1 MHLAN
6 ALLNAGEVKALSEWL
21 VTNTKTIA
29 LWCGAI
35 ATFAIYSVLYAEN
48 RFYRLFEHI
57 FIGLSAGFGV
67 YVTWSQVLE
76 PKWWQPM
83 VHKGQWQWVF
93 AAVLGSMFYFMYS
106 KRHAWISRVIFGLF
120 MGLSAG
126 LMFRDFYEIYFP
138 QMGASMKPIFGN
150 SVGYWQSVNAIVFYV
165 ILISSMA
172 YFFFSFEHENPIVQ
186 KTAAAGRWFLM
197 IGFGAIFGATVMGRM
212 TLFIGRLNFLV
223 NDWWPSVQTAWRSRV
238 FQAIVL
244 SVAIALVIQAFRVLL
259 AGRKMTPP
267 SG

>member
-1 MHLAN
+1 MA
-6 ALLNAGEVKALSEWL
+6 EWL
-21 VTNTKTIA
+21 AAHTKTLS
-29 LWCGAI
+29 LWCGAL

-67 YVTWSQVLE
+67 YVTWSQVLA

-83 VHKGQWQWVF
+83 VHKGQWQWIF

-106 KRHAWISRVIFGLF
+106 KKHAWVSRVIFGLF

-138 QMGASMKPIFGN
+138 QMGASMKPIVGN
-150 SVGYWQSVNAIVFYV
+150 SISWWDSVNAIVFYA

-172 YFFFSFEHENPIVQ
+172 YFFFSFEHDSPVVQ

-223 NDWWPSVQTAWRSRV
+223 NDWWPTARVAWQYRFFQTAVVLAVIAVLVQGFRALKARSKT
-238 FQAIVL
+238 F
-244 SVAIALVIQAFRVLL
+244 
-259 AGRKMTPP
+259 PP
-267 SG
+267 SA

>member
-1 MHLAN
+1 MVELADWIAAN
-6 ALLNAGEVKALSEWL
+6 A
-21 VTNTKTIA
+21 KTIA
-29 LWCGAI
+29 LWCGAL

-48 RFYRLFEHI
+48 KFYRLFEHI

-83 VHKGQWQWVF
+83 VHKGHWQWAF

-106 KRHAWISRVIFGLF
+106 KKHAWISRVIFGLF

-138 QMGASMKPIFGN
+138 QMGASMKPIVGN
-150 SVGYWQSVNAIVFYV
+150 GMSFWDSVNVFIFYM
-165 ILISSMA
+165 ILLCSMT
-172 YFFFSFEHENPIVQ
+172 YFFFSFEHDSPIVQ
-186 KTAAAGRWFLM
+186 KSAAAGRWFLM

-223 NDWWPSVQTAWRSRV
+223 NDWWPSARSAWHFRT
-238 FQAIVL
+238 FQDIVA
-244 SVAIALVIQAFRVLL
+244 VIIVALVVWIINALRT
-259 AGRKMTPP
+259 RK
-267 SG
+267 

>member
-1 MHLAN
+1 MA
-6 ALLNAGEVKALSEWL
+6 EWL
-21 VTNTKTIA
+21 VANTKTVA
-29 LWCGAI
+29 LWCGALS
-35 ATFAIYSVLYAEN
+35 TFAIYSVLYAEN

-67 YVTWSQVLE
+67 YITWSQVLA

-83 VHKGQWQWVF
+83 VHKGHWQWAF

-106 KRHAWISRVIFGLF
+106 KKHAWISRVIFGLF

-138 QMGASMKPIFGN
+138 QMGASMKPIAGDKMTF
-150 SVGYWQSVNAIVFYV
+150 WDSVNVIIFYL
-165 ILISSMA
+165 ILLSSMT
-172 YFFFSFEHENPIVQ
+172 YFFFSFEHDNPVVK

-223 NDWWPSVQTAWRSRV
+223 NDWWPTVRSAWHSRI
-238 FQAIVL
+238 FQVIVL
-244 SVAIALVIQAFRVLL
+244 LIATLLVVYTYRTIMNR
-259 AGRKMTPP
+259 RKTSRSPE
-267 SG
+267 